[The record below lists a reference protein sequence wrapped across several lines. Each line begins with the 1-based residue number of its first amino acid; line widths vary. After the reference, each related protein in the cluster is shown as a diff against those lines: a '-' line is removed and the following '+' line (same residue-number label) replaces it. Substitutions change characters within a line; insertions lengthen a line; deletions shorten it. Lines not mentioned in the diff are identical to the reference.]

1 MHQKNGKR
9 PMIVQ
14 RSPKRTIKSP
24 VWSYCWTFVLRANSW
39 IWPLLAFLF
48 FVPHP
53 YLIVTLTVRVNRHR
67 ERELK
72 SKTFIIVR
80 LSFSVNRFL
89 CAIKYGCVTLVCL
102 ASPPKSI
109 EPLRSANEIK
119 HVPTNFQFLSA
130 LVSRLPCNGQSVH
143 SPDGF

>member
-1 MHQKNGKR
+1 M
-9 PMIVQ
+9 
-14 RSPKRTIKSP
+14 
-24 VWSYCWTFVLRANSW
+24 
-39 IWPLLAFLF
+39 
-48 FVPHP
+48 
-53 YLIVTLTVRVNRHR
+53 TLTVRVNRHR

-72 SKTFIIVR
+72 SKTFIIVC

-89 CAIKYGCVTLVCL
+89 CAIKYGRVTLVCL

-109 EPLRSANEIK
+109 EPLRSANEMK